1 MSLRLHISLYTSI
14 PYIITVL
21 KRYFTLFILFLTVT
35 VLQAQQITVEASVDS
50 TMINIG
56 EQLHL
61 HTVVSCPVGSRVK
74 FPAYADGYLIE
85 GVEVLD
91 AGRIDTVVLNE
102 GKRWELRRD
111 YLLTSFDSALYSLP
125 RFEVEINGNKHLS
138 RNEIGLKVN
147 TVEVDLQ
154 HPDEFRPLKAP
165 VDGLFDWSWRIVG
178 WALSGWIALT
188 LAILV
193 AFRLVLARPVT
204 RRVKITPPVPPHIGA
219 FKELEALRAAAFDG
233 YDSEAWYSR
242 LTDSLRDY
250 IAGRYGVNAREMT
263 SYEIL
268 RALESVC
275 ELQAQIALKEV
286 LEASD
291 LVKFASYQATPIESQ
306 AILLRAG
313 RFLEVTKEEI
323 VADAVPQERIIIVSD
338 RTQQRYR
345 LMLKAV
351 LGFAIA
357 YATGSTAY
365 TIYLLWLNFC

>member
-1 MSLRLHISLYTSI
+1 M
-14 PYIITVL
+14 

-147 TVEVDLQ
+147 TIEVDLQ

-204 RRVKITPPVPPHIGA
+204 RRVKIIPPVPPHIGA
-219 FKELEALRAAAFDG
+219 FKELETLRAAAFDG

-242 LTDSLRDY
+242 LTDSIRDY

-323 VADAVPQERIIIVSD
+323 AADAEPQERIIIVND